1 MSRSCAPI
9 EVVLASDNPGKRREF
24 DQLLA
29 PLGLLLV
36 PQGALGVTATA
47 EPYATFLENALAK
60 ARHAAR
66 ATGRPAL
73 ADDSGLVVPALGGAP
88 GVHSARFAG
97 EPRSDARNNAKLL
110 TLLQEVTGAAR
121 RAYYYA
127 CLVWVAHADDPTPF
141 VAEGRWWGAIAIAPK
156 GENGFGYDPLF
167 FDPEV
172 GKTAAE
178 MTPAEKSARSH
189 RGRAVAQFLTAWPT
203 LLATLAERCSQ
214 A

>member
-1 MSRSCAPI
+1 MSRSCAI
-9 EVVLASDNPGKRREF
+9 EVVLATDNPGKRREF

-29 PLGLLLV
+29 PLDLLLV
-36 PQGALGVTATA
+36 PQGALGVTPAA
-47 EPYATFLENALAK
+47 EPFSTFLENALAK

-73 ADDSGLVVPALGGAP
+73 ADDSGLVVPVLGGAP
-88 GVHSARFAG
+88 GVYSARFAG

-110 TLLQEVTGAAR
+110 TLLQGLTGAAR

-141 VAEGRWWGAIAIAPK
+141 VAEGRWWGEIAIAPK

-178 MTPAEKSARSH
+178 MTSAEKGARSH
-189 RGRAVAQFLTAWPT
+189 RGRAVAQLIAAWPA
-203 LLATLAERCSQ
+203 LLATLVDRRSQ